1 VQSGRFHRWAFAGFA
16 FRAVVALFVLA
27 VLGFPI
33 FVWSLPRA
41 SSAPAPA
48 DAIVALTGG
57 EGRLAAALEL
67 LELGKGQRLLIS
79 GVHTS
84 TTRDELFAAVGQL
97 PVRAACC
104 VDLGRGAEN
113 TIGNAGETAVWVKT
127 HGYHSII
134 VVTATYHMPR
144 SLMELRAVMPETEL
158 VPYPVF
164 PDRVRLSEW
173 WSDPE
178 TTGVLAGEYFKFLA
192 STVRVGVATRFGTQ
206 PAAAPDQAI
215 IEDAPGDAP
224 EPPDSATQD
233 LSTGWVA
240 GQH

>member
-1 VQSGRFHRWAFAGFA
+1 VQSGRSHRWAFFGFA
-16 FRAVVALFVLA
+16 FRVVVALFVLA

-41 SSAPAPA
+41 SSAPPA
-48 DAIVALTGG
+48 SDAIVALTGG
-57 EGRLAAALEL
+57 EGRLAAGLEL

-79 GVHTS
+79 GVHS
-84 TTRDELFAAVGQL
+84 GTTRAELFAAVGQL
-97 PVRAACC
+97 PMRAACC

-113 TIGNAGETAVWVKT
+113 TIGNAGETAVWADK
-127 HGYHSII
+127 HGYRSII

-144 SLMELRAVMPETEL
+144 SLMELRAVMPGTKL

-164 PDRVRLSEW
+164 PDRVRLAEW

-178 TTGVLAGEYFKFLA
+178 TTGVLTGEYLKFIVSA
-192 STVRVGVATRFGTQ
+192 VRLGVATRFFTQ
-206 PAAAPDQAI
+206 PASAPDEAI
-215 IEDAPGDAP
+215 IEEAPGQPA
-224 EPPDSATQD
+224 ESPDSATQD
-233 LSTGWVA
+233 LSSGWVS